1 MMKCSVIFF
10 VGLLAGALS
19 VSAQTVAVTV
29 DGNTYAVTTITDTD
43 ANQTALL
50 TALLT
55 AQSWYGDYTLAD
67 DVATAVGGSLGGQ
80 QPASAF
86 NGAPYGPFFLFEID
100 NGETVMAI
108 DNSGIVGNY
117 SLGGG
122 VTVPVTY
129 AIATIIAPVPE
140 SSINPGLMAAA
151 GLFIGWRS
159 WRTVRAARA

>member
-29 DGNTYAVTTITDTD
+29 DGNTYAVTTITDTY
-43 ANQTALL
+43 ANQ

-86 NGAPYGPFFLFEID
+86 NGAPYGPFFLFGID

-108 DNSGIVGNY
+108 DDSGIVGNY
-117 SLGGG
+117 GLGGG